1 MNPFA
6 ILGIINKLES
16 AHPKAAAFVRNELM
30 TGLPEG
36 TIIEMT
42 VTKPGAE
49 PRTANIRLTQE
60 DLEVLNEMKNMS
72 GRPQEQ

>member
-6 ILGIINKLES
+6 LLGMIKQLEK

-36 TIIEMT
+36 TILEMT
-42 VTKPGAE
+42 VTKPGMS
-49 PRTANIRLTQE
+49 PRTTNIKITQE
-60 DLEVLNEMKNMS
+60 DLVALDQIKNIK
-72 GRPQEQ
+72 PN

>member
-49 PRTANIRLTQE
+49 PKTANLRLTQE
-60 DLEVLNEMKNMS
+60 DLNTLNEMKSMN
-72 GRPQEQ
+72 GNQP